1 MARCDHERR
10 TAPTADDR
18 RVHHDRTPRVWGY
31 PRWILSA
38 CPKLTKLSV
47 RFLLTKPL
55 PSIIFNHMVKYSS
68 RALNATFTALSDP
81 TRRAILSRL
90 ARGASS
96 VTELARPFEM
106 SLPAVSKHVRVLE
119 HAGLLRRTRR
129 GRVHQLH
136 LVARPMKG
144 AQNWLER
151 YRRFWE
157 RQFDAL
163 ADYLEHSGKG
173 GKV

>member
-1 MARCDHERR
+1 MDFISLPKVDEALGAISLDK
-10 TAPTADDR
+10 AP
-18 RVHHDRTPRVWGY
+18 P
-31 PRWILSA
+31 
-38 CPKLTKLSV
+38 SV
-47 RFLLTKPL
+47 
-55 PSIIFNHMVKYSS
+55 IFNHMVKYSS

-119 HAGLLRRTRR
+119 HAGLLRRKRH

-151 YRRFWE
+151 YRRLWE
-157 RQFDAL
+157 GQFDAL
-163 ADYLEHSGKG
+163 ADYLEHSKKG
-173 GKV
+173 EKT